1 MFSEVLS
8 LPYDMKVIWV
18 MRKKYDDG
26 IIVINDG
33 IIIHLSNMT
42 NSVY

>member
-1 MFSEVLS
+1 MLSKVLS

-18 MRKKYDDG
+18 MRKKYFDG
-26 IIVINDG
+26 VIVINDG
-33 IIIHLSNMT
+33 VIIHLSNMT